1 MVLFKLFS
9 GEGKI
14 MVLRNDAGDCVDNR
28 LFKYAEVTP
37 QGKVAVWAILAFLLG
52 MALLV
57 PSVAKFV

>member
-1 MVLFKLFS
+1 
-9 GEGKI
+9 